1 MRRKLPRYHSCSSR
15 GDALT
20 GRVQPSALTR
30 QNGQPYC
37 RRAGGF
43 TLPARKGYLKSSCH
57 ALAPTAHSL
66 PHSALRLLRQNRSYG
81 IVSHFFGFV
90 KTKTEIFRSQLIFAT
105 SGRSYA
111 LPFSFVPLKSQ
122 LRKTTAPSM
131 LVPTAPTRISS
142 TPLPA
147 ASPIRIVQFSIVA
160 P

>member
-66 PHSALRLLRQNRSYG
+66 PHSALRFLRQNRSYG

-90 KTKTEIFRSQLIFAT
+90 KTKTEIF
-105 SGRSYA
+105 
-111 LPFSFVPLKSQ
+111 PLSVDFRH
-122 LRKTTAPSM
+122 LRQVVCLAVQFRAAEIAVAEDHRTIHAGSDRADQN
-131 LVPTAPTRISS
+131 LFHA
-142 TPLPA
+142 A